1 MVFLQACN
9 TYERD
14 RILECVEA
22 IFQVHGGVSRFA
34 GPGKCVVIKPN
45 LVAKKRPEEAAT
57 THPSLVWACAKLLVE
72 AGARVVIAESP
83 GGLYDKPV
91 LKSLY
96 RVCGIEEA
104 AKDSGAEL
112 NFDTSV
118 THVQNPEGLYL
129 KQLDVLT
136 PLTEAD
142 CIINI
147 AKLKTHGMMA
157 YTGAI
162 KNMFGS
168 IAGVTKAEYHCK
180 MPSYDAFAD
189 TILDIYEA
197 VKPSLNIIDGVE
209 GMHKDGP
216 TAGEVI
222 RTGVLISSENG
233 YEADR
238 VAVACIQADP
248 KRIPMM
254 RAMVRRGKLPE
265 DMTAIQVIGTPVA
278 DLVCKKFVVKYN
290 DDCANLHFS
299 DGFLGKMLELA
310 LKPRPVITKKCRSC
324 GECARCCPV
333 KAIEI
338 EKGKRAKID
347 LEKCIR
353 CYCCQEL
360 CPFKAVKIKKTLI
373 GKVVTK

>member
-1 MVFLQACN
+1 MVFLQSCD
-9 TYERD
+9 TYERETVI
-14 RILECVEA
+14 RCMEA
-22 IFQVHGGVSRFA
+22 IFQAHGGVEQFG

-57 THPSLVWACAKLLVE
+57 THPSLVWACAKLLTE
-72 AGARVVIAESP
+72 TGARVVIAESP

-96 RVCGIEEA
+96 RVCGMEEA
-104 AKDSGAEL
+104 VKDAGAEL
-112 NFDTSV
+112 NFDTTV

-136 PLTEAD
+136 PLAKAD

-157 YTGAI
+157 YTGAV

-168 IAGVTKAEYHCK
+168 IAGIAKAEYHCK

-197 VKPSLNIIDGVE
+197 VKPTLNIIDAIDS
-209 GMHKDGP
+209 MHKDGP

-222 RTGVLISSENG
+222 HTGILISSVNG
-233 YEADR
+233 YEADC

-254 RAMVRRGKLPE
+254 RAMVRREKLS
-265 DMTAIQVIGTPVA
+265 A
-278 DLVCKKFVVKYN
+278 DLNAIPVTGTSIESVTCKKFVMKYN

-299 DGFLGKMLELA
+299 DGFLGKMLALA
-310 LKPRPVITKKCRSC
+310 LKPRPVFTKKCRSC
-324 GECARCCPV
+324 GECVRCCPV
-333 KAIEI
+333 NAIEI
-338 EKGKRAKID
+338 EKGKRAKVD

-360 CPFKAVKIKKTLI
+360 CPFKAVKIKKTLL

>member
-1 MVFLQACN
+1 MVFLQACD

-14 RILECVEA
+14 TVLSCMEA
-22 IFQVHGGVSRFA
+22 IFQAHGGIEQFGGS
-34 GPGKCVVIKPN
+34 GKCVVIKPN

-72 AGARVVIAESP
+72 TGARVVIAESP

-118 THVQNPEGLYL
+118 THVQHPEGLYL

-136 PLTEAD
+136 PLANAD

-157 YTGAI
+157 YTGAV
-162 KNMFGS
+162 KNMFGA
-168 IAGVTKAEYHCK
+168 IAGIAKAEYHCK

-197 VKPSLNIIDGVE
+197 VKPTLNIIDGID

-216 TAGEVI
+216 TAGEKI
-222 RTGVLISSENG
+222 HTGVLISSVNG

-238 VAVACIQADP
+238 VAVSCIQADP
-248 KRIPMM
+248 NRIPML
-254 RAMVRRGKLPE
+254 RAMARRGTLPE
-265 DMTAIQVIGTPVA
+265 DWREIQVTGAPVEQV
-278 DLVCKKFVVKYN
+278 VCKKFVMKYN
-290 DDCANLHFS
+290 DDCAKLHFS
-299 DGFLGKMLELA
+299 DGFLGKMLQLA
-310 LKPRPVITKKCRSC
+310 LKPRPVFTKKCRSC

-333 KAIEI
+333 KAIEVP
-338 EKGKRAKID
+338 KGKRAKVD

-360 CPFKAVKIKKTLI
+360 CPFKAVKIKKTLL
-373 GKVVTK
+373 GKVITK